1 MTTPGEP
8 PEASTPRLERA
19 FHDAMVDL
27 DHRAKR
33 EVSYPGSY
41 FIQMA
46 SNLGGLAAAKQL
58 LHAPDVA
65 QGFTTLWE
73 RGRLD
78 LTVEALI
85 VEETRFRPLFTE
97 EEVAIARERLGKYN
111 YRPR

>member
-19 FHDAMVDL
+19 FHDAMVGL
-27 DHRAKR
+27 YHRARR
-33 EVSYPGSY
+33 EASYRGSY
-41 FIQMA
+41 FIQMV
-46 SNLGGLAAAKQL
+46 SDLGGLAAAKQL

-78 LTVEALI
+78 LTMEALI
-85 VEETRFRPLFTE
+85 VEETRFGPLFTDE
-97 EEVAIARERLGKYN
+97 ELAIARERLGRYK